1 MIKHFRTYRIRSLL
15 LRLYLH
21 PAAKICTELF
31 TTIPVSSL
39 PYTWIRS
46 ATSLPTASL
55 RLLLPMISQSRHFWM
70 TWMVL
75 PSLISMFL
83 IVSRISGTPNIHLIV
98 QVSPAFVCDMWNNH
112 SDRLRR
118 PEVLKIFLIVKSA
131 YKNRKLVS
139 LKQYDFYSQH
149 SQIISKYFSDS
160 CRKSGWLF
168 QYTDIFIFLYRR
180 CKR

>member
-1 MIKHFRTYRIRSLL
+1 MYRNIWLAVFSYYKI
-15 LRLYLH
+15 LY
-21 PAAKICTELF
+21 
-31 TTIPVSSL
+31 
-39 PYTWIRS
+39 
-46 ATSLPTASL
+46 
-55 RLLLPMISQSRHFWM
+55 
-70 TWMVL
+70 
-75 PSLISMFL
+75 
-83 IVSRISGTPNIHLIV
+83 
-98 QVSPAFVCDMWNNH
+98 VCDMWNNH

-168 QYTDIFIFLYRR
+168 QYTDIFIFLYWYEKDGEDIFLYFTEVLFCREGCVTGQVIALFPIR
-180 CKR
+180 EVWDFLFIMIQNGDICKKFPYMKNSRWDIAATTLCRIRASS